1 MLRMQV
7 VADIDET
14 FLPLPD
20 DLLVNLEGSRAV
32 VEALLDSLPQMFAGN
47 HTVSS
52 RSLSSNTCR
61 SQFPHPPCQACRKI
75 FSPECPRRLRKTA
88 RLPCI
93 LVV

>member
-32 VEALLDSLPQMFAGN
+32 VEAFLDSLPQMFAGKP
-47 HTVSS
+47 HREFLESLIHHMLVSLLTS
-52 RSLSSNTCR
+52 SLPSML
-61 SQFPHPPCQACRKI
+61 QA
-75 FSPECPRRLRKTA
+75 LYA
-88 RLPCI
+88 
-93 LVV
+93 